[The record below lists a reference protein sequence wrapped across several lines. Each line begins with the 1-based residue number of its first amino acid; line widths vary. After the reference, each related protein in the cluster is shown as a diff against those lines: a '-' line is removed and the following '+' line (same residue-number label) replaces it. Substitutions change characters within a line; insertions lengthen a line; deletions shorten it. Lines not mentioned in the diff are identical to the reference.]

1 MRVIC
6 LALGP
11 ERTRKHLLTFLQGEM
26 VRCRHAALPAP
37 ATLPARATPRRGPHP
52 PLASARASRHQR
64 RRLLAAP
71 RLPHLPAR
79 PRRRPPTRLAAT
91 PPTGPPPRAQE
102 LGKYM
107 DEVLVAIAYNLGR
120 CVEFIG
126 PMSELPWCAHPP
138 RPTAIVTQP

>member
-26 VRCRHAALPAP
+26 VRCRLAALPAP
-37 ATLPARATPRRGPHP
+37 ATLPARATPRRGPPP

-71 RLPHLPAR
+71 RLPHPPAHAAAR
-79 PRRRPPTRLAAT
+79 PPASPRRRPPARH
-91 PPTGPPPRAQE
+91 RAQE

>member
-26 VRCRHAALPAP
+26 VRCRRPALPAP

-71 RLPHLPAR
+71 RLPHPPAHAAAS
-79 PRRRPPTRLAAT
+79 PTRLAAT

-126 PMSELPWCAHPP
+126 PMSELPWYAHPP
-138 RPTAIVTQP
+138 RPTPTLTLP

>member
-26 VRCRHAALPAP
+26 VRCRLAALPAP
-37 ATLPARATPRRGPHP
+37 ATLPARAAPRRGPPP

-71 RLPHLPAR
+71 RLPHPHAHAAARPPAS
-79 PRRRPPTRLAAT
+79 PRRRPPARH
-91 PPTGPPPRAQE
+91 RAQE

-126 PMSELPWCAHPP
+126 PMAELPWCA
-138 RPTAIVTQP
+138 RPQP